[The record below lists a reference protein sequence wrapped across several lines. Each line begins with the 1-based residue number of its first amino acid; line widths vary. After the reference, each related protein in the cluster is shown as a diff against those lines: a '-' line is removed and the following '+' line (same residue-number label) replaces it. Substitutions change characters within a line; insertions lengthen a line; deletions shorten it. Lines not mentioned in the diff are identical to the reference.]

1 MSIVLEGQIKGNF
14 DGFKDMQTILE
25 FTDGSRWQQDE
36 FKFIFYF
43 SFMPK
48 AKVIQEI
55 GTYYLV
61 VDGIN
66 ERVKVKKVD

>member
-1 MSIVLEGQIKGNF
+1 MSIVLEGKIKGNF

-25 FTDGSRWQQDE
+25 FTDGTKWQQAE
-36 FKFIFYF
+36 FKFVFHF

-48 AKVIQEI
+48 AKIIQEF
-55 GTYYLV
+55 GAYYLV